1 MYMPHKS
8 TPSPLFLFFILL
20 AVIFK
25 VTRWRRFLLF
35 FYCYFPCI
43 EYKFSVQATVMVT
56 TKKAKRYG
64 KFICMPQ
71 GDQFYTPFFRCELK
85 SIPTRNLDNRTSEFF
100 FGFSIHV
107 FHRLRPPPP
116 PPQHTHDYFNRKV
129 PLRDMQSRRNFCY
142 PQDNMYMSRVMTKSA
157 FSIYM
162 RNKGADQWK

>member
-8 TPSPLFLFFILL
+8 ASSPLFLFFILL

-56 TKKAKRYG
+56 AKKAKWYG

-71 GDQFYTPFFRCELK
+71 GDQFYTPFFLCELK
-85 SIPTRNLDNRTSEFF
+85 SIPTRSLDNRISEFVLF
-100 FGFSIHV
+100 ILV
-107 FHRLRPPPP
+107 FHPTPPHT
-116 PPQHTHDYFNRKV
+116 HTHDYFNRKV
-129 PLRDMQSRRNFCY
+129 PLRDMQSRRNFC
-142 PQDNMYMSRVMTKSA
+142 
-157 FSIYM
+157 
-162 RNKGADQWK
+162 